1 MINIL
6 DHIKVQQEKN
16 LPFVVYRKQ
25 HETGI
30 TGIFQD
36 TATLFLSKDL
46 SETGFVFA
54 PFDSRNLTILIP
66 EAHSEVIRET
76 FVPKVIKSMADHSFE
91 ADDKTRQ
98 HFETLVASGVA
109 AIEEG
114 RFSKVVLSRKEMV
127 VLQDKDCALL
137 FEKLLQA
144 YPAAFVYIWYHPEI
158 GLWMGATPEK
168 LMQSDGGHFTTM
180 ALAGTQKYQD
190 TEEVHW
196 PEKERQEQL
205 FVTDFIVQELRDFTT
220 EIKLSSPHTLRAGGI
235 VHIKTDIT
243 GTLKAGAT
251 VKEVVT
257 VLHPTPAVC
266 GLPKEN
272 AKQFI
277 LAAEGYDREFYS
289 GFLGELQKNFQ
300 TGQAASD
307 FYVNLRC
314 MQLIGNEANLYIG
327 CGITRDSDPEKEFQE
342 TVNKAMTM
350 KRVLL

>member
-6 DHIKVQQEKN
+6 DRIKVQQEKN

-36 TATLFLSKDL
+36 TAALFLSKDL

-54 PFDSRNLTILIP
+54 PFDSRNATILIP
-66 EAHSEVIRET
+66 EVHSEVIRET
-76 FVPKVIKSMADHSFE
+76 FVPKVINSMVDHSFE

-98 HFETLVASGVA
+98 HFEALVASGVA
-109 AIEEG
+109 AIGEG
-114 RFSKVVLSRKEMV
+114 RFSKVVLSRKETV

-168 LMQSDGGHFTTM
+168 LVQSDSGHFTTM

-220 EIKLSSPHTLRAGGI
+220 EIKLSLPHTLRAGGI

-243 GTLKAGAT
+243 GTLKTGAT

-266 GLPKEN
+266 GLPKES

-289 GFLGELQKNFQ
+289 GFLGELHKNFQ
-300 TGQAASD
+300 TGQEASD

-327 CGITRDSDPEKEFQE
+327 CGITRDSDPGKEFQE

>member
-6 DHIKVQQEKN
+6 DRIKAQQEKN

-30 TGIFQD
+30 IGVFQH

-54 PFDSRNLTILIP
+54 PFDSRNPAILIP
-66 EAHSEVIRET
+66 EAHSEVIRDIV
-76 FVPKVIKSMADHSFE
+76 VPNTIKNMEDHPFE
-91 ADDKTRQ
+91 ADDKARQ
-98 HFETLVASGVA
+98 HFEALVASGVA
-109 AIEEG
+109 AIGEG
-114 RFSKVVLSRKEMV
+114 RFSKVVLSRKEKV
-127 VLQDKDCALL
+127 VLQERDCAVV

-168 LMQSDGGHFTTM
+168 LVQSGDGHFTTM

-220 EIKLSSPHTLRAGGI
+220 AINLSLPHTLRAGGI
-235 VHIKTDIT
+235 LHIKTDIT

-251 VKEVVT
+251 VKEVVS

-289 GFLGELQKNFQ
+289 GFLGELQKDFQ

-314 MQLIGNEANLYIG
+314 MQFIGNEANLYIG
-327 CGITRDSDPEKEFQE
+327 CGITRDSDPDKEFQE